1 MNLDAVKN
9 NVRVALKEDSVR
21 QDLSIKAITKFSK
34 KIVSAELIIRE
45 KAIISGKAWLEES
58 FKQIDPAIKVS
69 WRFKEGKE
77 VPKNSIVAKIT
88 GNPKAILSA
97 ERTALNFLQF
107 MSGIST
113 KTALVKSKIKNK
125 KIKLLDTRKTIPG
138 MRAEQKYATKIGGA
152 TNHRFDLSDGL
163 MIKDN
168 HIFATDGLNNIS
180 FKKNFNRGKFLEI
193 EVKKLSQLK
202 DALRLKPDVIM
213 LDNFSKTSIEKALKI
228 INAQT
233 KIEISGIKN
242 ESHLEEVSNMNVD
255 FISLG
260 DLTKNIKA
268 IDFSLNFIK

>member
-1 MNLDAVKN
+1 MNLDAVKK
-9 NVRVALKEDSVR
+9 NVRIALKEDSVR

-77 VPKNSIVAKIT
+77 VPKNSTVAKIT
-88 GNPKAILSA
+88 GNPKAIISA

-213 LDNFSKTSIEKALKI
+213 LDNFSKTSIKKALKI

-242 ESHLEEVSNMNVD
+242 ESHLKEVSNMNVD

-268 IDFSLNFIK
+268 VDFSLNFIK

>member
-1 MNLDAVKN
+1 MNLDAVKK

-58 FKQIDPAIKVS
+58 FKQIDPAIKIS

-77 VPKNSIVAKIT
+77 VPKNSIVSKIT
-88 GNPKAILSA
+88 GNPKSILSA

-180 FKKNFNRGKFLEI
+180 FKKNFIRGKFLEI

-213 LDNFSKTSIEKALKI
+213 LDNFSKTSIKKALKI

-242 ESHLEEVSNMNVD
+242 ESHLKEVSNMNVD

-268 IDFSLNFIK
+268 VDFSLNFIK

>member
-1 MNLDAVKN
+1 MNLDAVKK

-58 FKQIDPAIKVS
+58 FKQIDPAIKIS

-138 MRAEQKYATKIGGA
+138 MRAEQKYATKVGGA

-180 FKKNFNRGKFLEI
+180 FKKNFIRGKFLEI

-213 LDNFSKTSIEKALKI
+213 LDNFSKTSIKKALKI

-242 ESHLEEVSNMNVD
+242 ESHLKEVSNMNVD

-268 IDFSLNFIK
+268 VDFSLNFIK

>member
-1 MNLDAVKN
+1 MNLEAVKK

-21 QDLSIKAITKFSK
+21 KDLSIKAITKFSK

-58 FKQIDPAIKVS
+58 FKQIDPAIKIS

-213 LDNFSKTSIEKALKI
+213 LDNFSKTSIKKALKI

>member
-1 MNLDAVKN
+1 MNLDVVKKK
-9 NVRVALKEDSVR
+9 VRVALKEDSVR

-34 KIVSAELIIRE
+34 KIVSAELIVRE

-113 KTALVKSKIKNK
+113 KTALVRSKIKNK

-152 TNHRFDLSDGL
+152 TNHRFDLSDGM

-213 LDNFSKTSIEKALKI
+213 LDNFSKASIEKALKI
-228 INAQT
+228 INTQT

-242 ESHLEEVSNMNVD
+242 ESHLKEVSNMNVD

>member
-1 MNLDAVKN
+1 MNLDAVKK
-9 NVRVALKEDSVR
+9 NVRVALKEDSVG

-228 INAQT
+228 ISAQT

-242 ESHLEEVSNMNVD
+242 ESHLKEVSNMNVD

>member
-1 MNLDAVKN
+1 MNFDAVKK

-45 KAIISGKAWLEES
+45 TAIISGKAWLEES

-97 ERTALNFLQF
+97 ERPALNFLQF

-242 ESHLEEVSNMNVD
+242 ESHLKEVSNMNVD

>member
-1 MNLDAVKN
+1 MNFDAVKK

-138 MRAEQKYATKIGGA
+138 MRAEQKYATKVGGA

-180 FKKNFNRGKFLEI
+180 FKKNFIRGKFLEI

-242 ESHLEEVSNMNVD
+242 ESHLKEVSNMNVD

-268 IDFSLNFIK
+268 VDFSLNFIK

>member
-1 MNLDAVKN
+1 MNLDAVKR
-9 NVRVALKEDSVR
+9 NVRVALIEDSVR

-58 FKQIDPAIKVS
+58 FKQIDPAIKIS

-242 ESHLEEVSNMNVD
+242 ESHLKEVSNMNVD

>member
-1 MNLDAVKN
+1 MNLDAVKK

-45 KAIISGKAWLEES
+45 KAIISGKACLEES

-242 ESHLEEVSNMNVD
+242 ESHLKEVSNMNVD

>member
-1 MNLDAVKN
+1 MNLDAVKK

-77 VPKNSIVAKIT
+77 VPKNSVVAKII

-213 LDNFSKTSIEKALKI
+213 LDNFSKTSIKKALKI

-242 ESHLEEVSNMNVD
+242 ESHLKEVSNMNVD

>member
-1 MNLDAVKN
+1 MNLDAVKK

-58 FKQIDPAIKVS
+58 FKQIDPAIKIS

-138 MRAEQKYATKIGGA
+138 MRAEQIYATKVGGA

-180 FKKNFNRGKFLEI
+180 FKKNFIRGKFLEI

-213 LDNFSKTSIEKALKI
+213 LDNFSKTSIKKALKI

-268 IDFSLNFIK
+268 VDFSLNFIK

>member
-1 MNLDAVKN
+1 MNLEAVKK

-21 QDLSIKAITKFSK
+21 KDLSIKAITKFSK

-58 FKQIDPAIKVS
+58 FKQIDPAIKIS

-138 MRAEQKYATKIGGA
+138 MRAEQKYATKVGGA

-242 ESHLEEVSNMNVD
+242 ESHLKEVSNMNVD

>member
-1 MNLDAVKN
+1 MNLDAVKK

-21 QDLSIKAITKFSK
+21 KDLSINAIKKFSK

-213 LDNFSKTSIEKALKI
+213 LDNFSKKSIEKALKI
-228 INAQT
+228 INTQT

-242 ESHLEEVSNMNVD
+242 ESHLKEVSNMNVD

>member
-1 MNLDAVKN
+1 MNLDAVKR
-9 NVRVALKEDSVR
+9 NVRVALIEDSVR

-138 MRAEQKYATKIGGA
+138 MRSEQKYATKIGGA

-168 HIFATDGLNNIS
+168 HIFATNGLNNIS

-242 ESHLEEVSNMNVD
+242 ESHLKEVSNMNVD

>member
-1 MNLDAVKN
+1 MNLDAVKK

-21 QDLSIKAITKFSK
+21 KDLSIKAITKFSK

-58 FKQIDPAIKVS
+58 FKQIDPAIKIS

-152 TNHRFDLSDGL
+152 TNHRFDLSDGM

-213 LDNFSKTSIEKALKI
+213 LDNFSKASIEKALKI
-228 INAQT
+228 INTQT

-242 ESHLEEVSNMNVD
+242 ESNLKEVSNMNVD

>member
-1 MNLDAVKN
+1 MNLDAVKK

-21 QDLSIKAITKFSK
+21 KDLSIKAITKFSK

-58 FKQIDPAIKVS
+58 FKQIDPAIKIS

-138 MRAEQKYATKIGGA
+138 MRAEQKYATKVGGA

-180 FKKNFNRGKFLEI
+180 FKKNFIRGKFLEI

-242 ESHLEEVSNMNVD
+242 ESHLKEVSNMNVD

>member
-1 MNLDAVKN
+1 MNLDAVKK

-58 FKQIDPAIKVS
+58 FKQIDPAIKIF

-138 MRAEQKYATKIGGA
+138 MRAEQKYATKVGGA

-242 ESHLEEVSNMNVD
+242 ESHLKEVSNMNVD

>member
-1 MNLDAVKN
+1 MNLDVVKKK
-9 NVRVALKEDSVR
+9 VRVALKEDSVR

-88 GNPKAILSA
+88 GNPKSILSA

-152 TNHRFDLSDGL
+152 TNHRFDLSDGM

-213 LDNFSKTSIEKALKI
+213 LDNFSKASIEKALKI
-228 INAQT
+228 INTQT

-242 ESHLEEVSNMNVD
+242 ESHLKEVSNMNVD

>member
-1 MNLDAVKN
+1 MNLDAVKK

-58 FKQIDPAIKVS
+58 FKQIDPAIKIS

-168 HIFATDGLNNIS
+168 HIFAADGLNNIS

-213 LDNFSKTSIEKALKI
+213 LDNFSKTSIKKALKI

-242 ESHLEEVSNMNVD
+242 ESHLKEVSNMNVD

-268 IDFSLNFIK
+268 VDFSLNFIK

>member
-1 MNLDAVKN
+1 MNLDAVKK

-58 FKQIDPAIKVS
+58 FKQIDPAIKIS

-113 KTALVKSKIKNK
+113 KTAKGTTSQTIQNSCLFSTWSSCVGVWDSNLFVWVYASQRSFVWEPNLTIVGVRLGHKHLWCNTNSYDNPRSSHSNSI
-125 KIKLLDTRKTIPG
+125 RKT
-138 MRAEQKYATKIGGA
+138 QHTKLPFG
-152 TNHRFDLSDGL
+152 
-163 MIKDN
+163 
-168 HIFATDGLNNIS
+168 
-180 FKKNFNRGKFLEI
+180 
-193 EVKKLSQLK
+193 
-202 DALRLKPDVIM
+202 
-213 LDNFSKTSIEKALKI
+213 
-228 INAQT
+228 
-233 KIEISGIKN
+233 
-242 ESHLEEVSNMNVD
+242 
-255 FISLG
+255 
-260 DLTKNIKA
+260 
-268 IDFSLNFIK
+268 

>member
-1 MNLDAVKN
+1 MNLDAVKK
-9 NVRVALKEDSVR
+9 NVRVALNEDSVR

-58 FKQIDPAIKVS
+58 FKQIDPAIKIS

-138 MRAEQKYATKIGGA
+138 MRAEQKYATKVGGA

-180 FKKNFNRGKFLEI
+180 FKKNFIRGKFLEI

-242 ESHLEEVSNMNVD
+242 ESHLKEVSNMNVD

>member
-1 MNLDAVKN
+1 MNLDAVKK

-21 QDLSIKAITKFSK
+21 QDLSIKAITKFSN

-228 INAQT
+228 INTQT

-242 ESHLEEVSNMNVD
+242 ESHLKEVSNMNVD

>member
-1 MNLDAVKN
+1 MNLDAVKK

-168 HIFATDGLNNIS
+168 HIFAIDGLNNIS

-228 INAQT
+228 INAKT

-242 ESHLEEVSNMNVD
+242 ESHLKEVSNMNVD

>member
-1 MNLDAVKN
+1 MNLDAVKK

-58 FKQIDPAIKVS
+58 FKQIDPAIKIS

-180 FKKNFNRGKFLEI
+180 FKKNFIRGKFLEI

-213 LDNFSKTSIEKALKI
+213 LDNFSKTSIKKALKI

-233 KIEISGIKN
+233 KIEISGVKN
-242 ESHLEEVSNMNVD
+242 ESHLKEVSNMNVD

>member
-1 MNLDAVKN
+1 MNLDAVKK

-58 FKQIDPAIKVS
+58 FKQIDPAIKIS

-138 MRAEQKYATKIGGA
+138 MRAEQKYATKVGGA

-180 FKKNFNRGKFLEI
+180 FKKNFIRGKFLEI

-213 LDNFSKTSIEKALKI
+213 LDNFSKTSIKKALKI

-233 KIEISGIKN
+233 KIEISGVKN
-242 ESHLEEVSNMNVD
+242 ESHLKEVSNMNVD

>member
-1 MNLDAVKN
+1 MNLDAVKK

-213 LDNFSKTSIEKALKI
+213 LDNFSKTSIKKALKI

-233 KIEISGIKN
+233 KIETVSYT
-242 ESHLEEVSNMNVD
+242 HLT
-255 FISLG
+255 LP
-260 DLTKNIKA
+260 TKA
-268 IDFSLNFIK
+268 

>member
-1 MNLDAVKN
+1 MNLDVVKKK
-9 NVRVALKEDSVR
+9 VRVALKEDSVR

-34 KIVSAELIIRE
+34 KIVSAELIVRE

-69 WRFKEGKE
+69 WRFKEGTE

-152 TNHRFDLSDGL
+152 TNHRFDLSDGM

-213 LDNFSKTSIEKALKI
+213 LDNFSKASIEKALKI
-228 INAQT
+228 INTQT

-242 ESHLEEVSNMNVD
+242 ESHLKEVSNMNVD

>member
-1 MNLDAVKN
+1 MNLDAVKK

-21 QDLSIKAITKFSK
+21 RDLSIKAITKFSK

-213 LDNFSKTSIEKALKI
+213 LDNFSKTSIKKALKI

-242 ESHLEEVSNMNVD
+242 ESHLKEVSNMNVD

-268 IDFSLNFIK
+268 VDFSLNFIK

>member
-1 MNLDAVKN
+1 MNLDAVKK

-58 FKQIDPAIKVS
+58 FKQIDPAIKIS

-88 GNPKAILSA
+88 GNPKSILSA

-138 MRAEQKYATKIGGA
+138 MRSEQKYATKIGGA

-213 LDNFSKTSIEKALKI
+213 LDNFSKTSIKKALKI

-242 ESHLEEVSNMNVD
+242 ESHLKEVSNMNVD

-268 IDFSLNFIK
+268 VDFSLNFIK

>member
-1 MNLDAVKN
+1 MNLDAVKK

-58 FKQIDPAIKVS
+58 FKQIDPAIKIS

-138 MRAEQKYATKIGGA
+138 MRAEQKYATKVGGA

-180 FKKNFNRGKFLEI
+180 FKKNFIRGKFLEI

-213 LDNFSKTSIEKALKI
+213 LDNFSKTSIKKALKI

-242 ESHLEEVSNMNVD
+242 ESHLKEVSNMNVD

>member
-1 MNLDAVKN
+1 MNFDAVKK

-58 FKQIDPAIKVS
+58 FKQIDPAIKIS

-88 GNPKAILSA
+88 GNPKTILSA

-138 MRAEQKYATKIGGA
+138 MRAEQKYATKLGGA

-213 LDNFSKTSIEKALKI
+213 LDNFSKTSIKKALKI

-242 ESHLEEVSNMNVD
+242 ESHLKEVSNMNVD

-268 IDFSLNFIK
+268 VDFSLNFIK

>member
-1 MNLDAVKN
+1 MNFDAVKK

-21 QDLSIKAITKFSK
+21 RDLSIKAITKFSK

-213 LDNFSKTSIEKALKI
+213 LDNFSKTSIKKALKI

-242 ESHLEEVSNMNVD
+242 ESHLKEVSNMNVD

-268 IDFSLNFIK
+268 VDFSLNFIK

>member
-1 MNLDAVKN
+1 MNLDAVKK

-58 FKQIDPAIKVS
+58 FKQIDPAIKIS

-138 MRAEQKYATKIGGA
+138 MRVEQKYATKIGGA

-168 HIFATDGLNNIS
+168 HIFAADGLNNIS

-213 LDNFSKTSIEKALKI
+213 LDNFSKTSIKKALKI

-233 KIEISGIKN
+233 KIEISGVKN
-242 ESHLEEVSNMNVD
+242 ESHLKEVSNMNVD

>member
-1 MNLDAVKN
+1 MNLDVVKKK
-9 NVRVALKEDSVR
+9 VRVALKEDSVR

-45 KAIISGKAWLEES
+45 NAIISGKAWLEES

-88 GNPKAILSA
+88 GNPKALLSA

-152 TNHRFDLSDGL
+152 TNHRFDLSDGM

-213 LDNFSKTSIEKALKI
+213 LDNFSKASIEKALKI
-228 INAQT
+228 INTQT

-242 ESHLEEVSNMNVD
+242 ESHLKEVSNMNVD